1 MNKTSS
7 VEYLGELR
15 TRLIHFESGDT
26 LFTDA
31 PKDNEGKGEAFAPT
45 DLVATALAS
54 CMISIMGIKARK
66 NEIDIVGTKAEILK
80 VMKSS
85 PRRISRI
92 EIEITF
98 PKSYNDKNKKMLE
111 RAAITCPVG
120 KSLHND
126 IEQKITFKYKGH
138 SVLDSF

>member
-1 MNKTSS
+1 MNKTST

-15 TRLIHFESGDT
+15 TELIHLESGDKV
-26 LFTDA
+26 FTDA

-54 CMISIMGIKARK
+54 CMISIMGIKAR
-66 NEIDIVGTKAEILK
+66 NNGIDIVGTKAEILK
-80 VMKSS
+80 VMQSN

-92 EIEITF
+92 EILITF
-98 PKSYNDKNKKMLE
+98 PKSYNDKNKKILE

-120 KSLHND
+120 KSLDAD
-126 IEQKITFKYKGH
+126 IEQKITFKYKE
-138 SVLDSF
+138 

>member
-15 TRLIHFESGDT
+15 TRLIHIESGDT

-126 IEQKITFKYKGH
+126 IEQKITFKYK
-138 SVLDSF
+138 

>member
-15 TRLIHFESGDT
+15 TRLIHIESGDT

-54 CMISIMGIKARK
+54 CMTSIMGIKARK

-126 IEQKITFKYKGH
+126 IEQKITFKYK
-138 SVLDSF
+138 

>member
-126 IEQKITFKYKGH
+126 IEQKITFKYK
-138 SVLDSF
+138 

>member
-26 LFTDA
+26 LLTDA

-126 IEQKITFKYKGH
+126 IKQKITFKYK
-138 SVLDSF
+138 

>member
-66 NEIDIVGTKAEILK
+66 HDIDIVGTKAEILK
-80 VMKSS
+80 VMNLVLE
-85 PRRISRI
+85 RISRI

-126 IEQKITFKYKGH
+126 IEQKITFKYK
-138 SVLDSF
+138 

>member
-126 IEQKITFKYKGH
+126 IKQKITFKYK
-138 SVLDSF
+138 

>member
-26 LFTDA
+26 LLTDA

-126 IEQKITFKYKGH
+126 IEQKITFKYK
-138 SVLDSF
+138 

>member
-1 MNKTSS
+1 MNKTST

-15 TRLIHFESGDT
+15 TKLTHIESGNNI
-26 LFTDA
+26 FTDA

-66 NEIDIVGTKAEILK
+66 NKIDIVGTKAEIIK
-80 VMKSS
+80 VMRSN
-85 PRRISRI
+85 PRSISRI
-92 EIEITF
+92 EIEITL
-98 PKSYNDKNKKMLE
+98 PKIYSEKNKKILE

-120 KSLHND
+120 KSLHED
-126 IEQKITFKYKGH
+126 IKQEIIFKY
-138 SVLDSF
+138 LE

>member
-126 IEQKITFKYKGH
+126 IEQKIAFKYK
-138 SVLDSF
+138 

>member
-45 DLVATALAS
+45 DLVATALAC

-126 IEQKITFKYKGH
+126 IEQKITFKYK
-138 SVLDSF
+138 